1 MTNPEARGARA
12 YPEFPAAYDD
22 ARDDVRAPA
31 WEEAAAAALTVAPA
45 DGDDEP
51 LAPDQVAGN
60 LRRYARWQWRDFWQ
74 RRGFWMAA
82 AALFCVWL
90 LVQYIL
96 ADRVRAAP
104 GGGFARYPL
113 QPDEVFGISHAAF
126 AVGGVLA
133 GLLGAGGIVSRE
145 REHGLQRF
153 LFAKPVNVLRY
164 YLQAFAVNGVG
175 SLLVVLG
182 AVLLAAVAAPQ
193 ALSVATLFLVAAA
206 GYLVASGATFL
217 VSTVWRFDAPVAGA
231 YLLAGFPVVGLA
243 ENGFWW
249 ARALQWLFPHA
260 PALAVAK
267 AVVPFGTNGP
277 AEALLPA
284 LFLLAALVAALWG
297 AACVAAGTVV
307 LRRRSIST

>member
-1 MTNPEARGARA
+1 MTHDARERPGFAG
-12 YPEFPAAYDD
+12 AAYDD

-31 WEEAAAAALTVAPA
+31 WEEAAAAALTVAPDD

-90 LVQYIL
+90 LAEYVL
-96 ADRVRAAP
+96 ADRVRAGP
-104 GGGFARYPL
+104 GGGLARYPL
-113 QPDEVFGISHAAF
+113 QPDEVLGISHAAF
-126 AVGGVLA
+126 AIGGVLA

-175 SLLVVLG
+175 SLLVLLG

-193 ALSVATLFLVAAA
+193 ALSVATLLVVAAA
-206 GYLVASGATFL
+206 GYLVGGGTTFL
-217 VSTVWRFDAPVAGA
+217 VSTLWRFDAPLAGA
-231 YLLAGFPVVGLA
+231 WLLAGFPVVALA
-243 ENGFWW
+243 ENGWRW
-249 ARALQWLFPHA
+249 AQALQWLFPHA
-260 PALAVAK
+260 PALAVVK
-267 AVVPFGTNGP
+267 AVAPGFNGP
-277 AEALLPA
+277 GAEVLP
-284 LFLLAALVAALWG
+284 LVFLLVALVAAVWG
-297 AACVAAGTVV
+297 VGCVAAGAFV
-307 LRRRSIST
+307 LRRRTISA

>member
-1 MTNPEARGARA
+1 VTHDARERPG
-12 YPEFPAAYDD
+12 FPGSAYDD

-31 WEEAAAAALTVAPA
+31 WEEAAAAALTVAPHD

-90 LVQYIL
+90 LVQYVL
-96 ADRVRAAP
+96 ADRVRGAP
-104 GGGFARYPL
+104 GGGLARYPL
-113 QPDEVFGISHAAF
+113 QPDEVMGISHAAF
-126 AVGGVLA
+126 AIGGVLA

-175 SLLVVLG
+175 SLLVLLG
-182 AVLLAAVAAPQ
+182 TVLLAAAAAPQ
-193 ALSVATLFLVAAA
+193 ALSVATLLVVAAA
-206 GYLVASGATFL
+206 GYLVGGGTTFL
-217 VSTVWRFDAPVAGA
+217 VSTLWRFDAPLAGA
-231 YLLAGFPVVGLA
+231 WLLAGFPVVALA
-243 ENGFWW
+243 ENGWRW
-249 ARALQWLFPHA
+249 AQALQWLFPHA
-260 PALAVAK
+260 PALAAVK
-267 AVVPFGTNGP
+267 AVAPGFNGP
-277 AEALLPA
+277 GAEVLP
-284 LFLLAALVAALWG
+284 LVFLLVALVAAVWG
-297 AACVAAGTVV
+297 AGCVAAGAFV
-307 LRRRSIST
+307 LRRRTISA